1 VFVKRDYWGNE
12 EYFTLLSELRW
23 RVKERRSLSHKIGL
37 HNKNPL
43 TAQLLVD
50 RLGGMK
56 VIGLTGGI
64 GSGKST
70 VAGFLAELG
79 AVVIDADKVWHEALK
94 PNTEIWREV
103 VTAFGT
109 EIVKPNGEI
118 DRKKLGKIV
127 FANPKALARLNKIV
141 HPRIYSMVKTQIEQY
156 RQKGVRVVVFEAP
169 LLLEAAKPSLAD
181 EVDEVW
187 VTVAPESTVL
197 RRLKEEMG
205 LSEPESL
212 ARIRSQLSSEERIKQ
227 ADVVIDTDCS
237 LGELREKVRAL
248 WRKLT
253 LDT

>member
-1 VFVKRDYWGNE
+1 
-12 EYFTLLSELRW
+12 
-23 RVKERRSLSHKIGL
+23 
-37 HNKNPL
+37 
-43 TAQLLVD
+43 
-50 RLGGMK
+50 MK

-103 VTAFGT
+103 VAAFGT

-118 DRKKLGKIV
+118 DRKKLGDIV
-127 FANPKALARLNKIV
+127 FGNPEALARLNKIV

-169 LLLEAAKPSLAD
+169 LLIDVPLLMKVGEPSLLG

-197 RRLKEEMG
+197 RRIKEKFG
-205 LSEPESL
+205 LSEAEIL
-212 ARIRSQLSSEERIKQ
+212 ARVHSQLPSEERVRQ
-227 ADVVIDTDCS
+227 ADVVINTDCA
-237 LGELREKVRAL
+237 LTELKEKVRAL
-248 WRKLT
+248 WQKLA